1 MMNQNNQQFNAAAIT
16 EKFNCACKN
25 LNCFLSEK
33 SNENFNQIKT
43 KLDRDLQN
51 YKQEGLISVAFIGQY
66 SAGKSTIISA
76 LTGKRDIKID
86 ADIATD
92 KTASYN
98 WNDIK
103 IVDTPGLFTD
113 REDHDAITY
122 EAIDKADLL
131 VFSLTYMLFDSVTVE
146 NFKKLAYEKGYAWKM
161 MLVVNKMSDE
171 AGEEAEKIINYRHS
185 LAEALKPYSLDDF
198 PVCFIDAKDY
208 CDGADENDE
217 FLCEISRFET
227 FIQELNQFVE
237 RRGSLAKLDTPVRI
251 ALSAVNDVQAELARN
266 SGGDSTFF
274 EILNQLSRQVKNER
288 NRVKI
293 KIQSIALRLSAA
305 IAQEGV
311 ELASYV
317 GKISSESEWEYK
329 QKTVNLE
336 IEKQYEKAGREI
348 QLVFDEAVNDIRE
361 EVEKVLQG
369 NLAQAYIA
377 YIEKSL
383 DASVNHI
390 YEGINIDALKNQFTG
405 LNDIANNIGTNILE
419 NASRSFLNTAGKTG
433 FLRGMDVAGSGLHQT
448 VLGVGKFV
456 GFKFKPWQAVGI
468 AKNIGNFAKCFGPIF
483 AFGALALDV
492 ADVAK
497 ERKQEQDM
505 ADARRQITSQFQK
518 LAKDLEHQVE
528 IQFYE
533 FDKQVY
539 GEIEQQIADARKQ
552 NEDAI
557 ASSNTWMKELLEVR
571 KAFNEILAKISS
583 FSGEDNK

>member
-1 MMNQNNQQFNAAAIT
+1 MNQKFNAATIT
-16 EKFNCACKN
+16 EKFNCAYKN
-25 LNCFLSEK
+25 LNSFLSGSE
-33 SNENFNQIKT
+33 NENFSLIKT
-43 KLDRDLQN
+43 KLGEDLKE

-98 WNDIK
+98 WNDIR
-103 IVDTPGLFTD
+103 IIDTPGLFTD

-122 EAIDKADLL
+122 DAIDKADLL

-161 MLVVNKMSDE
+161 MLIVNKMSDE
-171 AGEEAEKIINYRHS
+171 AGEEAEKIANYRHS
-185 LAEALKPYSLDDF
+185 LVEAIKAYSLDDF

-208 CDGADENDE
+208 CDGVDEDDD

-251 ALSAVNDVQAELARN
+251 ALSATNEAQAELARN

-293 KIQSIALRLSAA
+293 KIQSIALQLAAA
-305 IAQEGV
+305 IAKKGID
-311 ELASYV
+311 LASCV
-317 GKISSESEWEYK
+317 GEISSEIEWEYK
-329 QKTVNLE
+329 QKTVNLDV
-336 IEKQYEKAGREI
+336 EKHYEKAGREI
-348 QLVFDEAVNDIRE
+348 QAVFDEALEDIRR
-361 EVEKVLQG
+361 EVEQVFKG
-369 NLAQAYIA
+369 NLVQAYIA

-383 DASVNHI
+383 DASVNHLH
-390 YEGINIDALKNQFTG
+390 EGINIDALRDQFAK
-405 LNDIANNIGTNILE
+405 LNGIAELAGANILK
-419 NASRSFLNTAGKTG
+419 NTGRGFLNTAGKTG
-433 FLRGMDVAGSGLHQT
+433 FLRGMDVAGGGLHQA
-448 VLGVGKFV
+448 VLGVGKAV
-456 GFKFKPWQAVGI
+456 GFKFKPWQAVGM
-468 AKNIGNFAKCFGPIF
+468 AKNIGNFAKMLGPIF
-483 AFGALALDV
+483 AVGALGLDLLEV
-492 ADVAK
+492 SK
-497 ERKQEQDM
+497 ERKLEQDM
-505 ADARRQITSQFQK
+505 ADARRQITSHFQK

-539 GEIEQQIADARKQ
+539 GDIEQRIADARKQ
-552 NEDAI
+552 NEEAI
-557 ASSNTWMKELLEVR
+557 ALSNSSMKELISIRQE
-571 KAFNEILAKISS
+571 FETILKTISIA
-583 FSGEDNK
+583 NNN

>member
-1 MMNQNNQQFNAAAIT
+1 MNQNQQFNAAAIT
-16 EKFNCACKN
+16 KKFNNVCEK
-25 LNCFLSEK
+25 LNIFLSHNF
-33 SNENFNQIKT
+33 NENLDLIQT
-43 KLDRDLQN
+43 KLNQN
-51 YKQEGLISVAFIGQY
+51 LEFYKQEGLISVAFVGQY

-98 WNDIK
+98 WGDIK
-103 IVDTPGLFTD
+103 IIDTPGLFTD
-113 REDHDAITY
+113 RADHDAITY
-122 EAIDKADLL
+122 EAIDRADLL
-131 VFSLTYMLFDSVTVE
+131 VFSLTYMLFDSFTVE

-171 AGEEAEKIINYRHS
+171 AGEEAAKIINYRHS
-185 LAEALKPYSLDDF
+185 LAEALKPYSLDNF

-208 CDGADENDE
+208 CDGIDEDDD

-237 RRGSLAKLDTPVRI
+237 SRGLLAKLDTPIRI
-251 ALSAVNDVQAELARN
+251 ALSAVNDVQAELTRN

-293 KIQSIALRLSAA
+293 KIQSIALKLAAA
-305 IAQEGV
+305 IANEGV

-317 GKISSESEWEYK
+317 GKVSSETEWEYK

-336 IEKQYEKAGREI
+336 IDKHYEKAGREI
-348 QLVFDEAVNDIRE
+348 QAIFDEAIKDIRQ
-361 EVEKVLQG
+361 EVEDVLQG

-390 YEGINIDALKNQFTG
+390 YTGINIEALKGQFG
-405 LNDIANNIGTNILE
+405 KLKGIAEFAGANILK
-419 NASRSFLNTAGKTG
+419 NTSRSFLNTAGKTG
-433 FLRGMDVAGSGLHQT
+433 FLRSLDVAGSGLHQT
-448 VLGVGKFV
+448 VLGVGKAI
-456 GFKFKPWQAVGI
+456 GFKFKPWQAVGM
-468 AKNIGNFAKCFGPIF
+468 AKNIGNFAKCLGPIF
-483 AFGALALDV
+483 AVGALGLDLLEV
-492 ADVAK
+492 SQ
-497 ERKQEQDM
+497 ERKLEQDM

-528 IQFYE
+528 IQFDE

-539 GEIEQQIADARKQ
+539 GEIEQMIADARKQ
-552 NEDAI
+552 NEEAI
-557 ASSNTWMKELLEVR
+557 ALSNTWMKELIAIRQEFE
-571 KAFNEILAKISS
+571 AILKTISLA
-583 FSGEDNK
+583 N

>member
-1 MMNQNNQQFNAAAIT
+1 MNQSQFNAAAVSHQ
-16 EKFNCACKN
+16 FNNTCNN
-25 LNCFLSEK
+25 LRKLLSQN
-33 SNENFNQIKT
+33 SNETLAKIQK
-43 KLDRDLQN
+43 KLDNDLN
-51 YKQEGLISVAFIGQY
+51 EYKQKGLISVAFIGQY

-92 KTASYN
+92 KTASYD

-103 IVDTPGLFTD
+103 IIDTPGLFTD
-113 REDHDAITY
+113 REDHDDITY

-131 VFSLTYMLFDSVTVE
+131 VFSLTYMLFDSTTVK

-171 AGEEAEKIINYRHS
+171 AGEEAEKIANYRHS

-208 CDGADENDE
+208 CDGIDEDDE

-251 ALSAVNDVQAELARN
+251 VLSAVDDTQAELTRN

-293 KIQSIALRLSAA
+293 KIQSIALRLAAA

-317 GKISSESEWEYK
+317 GQINSEAEAERK
-329 QKTVNLE
+329 QKEINLT
-336 IEKQYEKAGREI
+336 IDKHCRKANQEI
-348 QLVFDEAVNDIRE
+348 QAVFDTAIEDIRQ
-361 EVEKVLQG
+361 EVEKVLEG
-369 NLAQAYIA
+369 NLAQAYIT

-383 DASVNHI
+383 DPCANHLQDR
-390 YEGINIDALKNQFTG
+390 INIDALRNQFSKLKG
-405 LNDIANNIGTNILE
+405 IAEFAGANILK
-419 NASRSFLNTAGKTG
+419 NASRGFLNTAGKTG
-433 FLRGMDVAGSGLHQT
+433 FLRGMDVAGGGLHQA
-448 VLGVGKFV
+448 VLGVGKAV
-456 GFKFKPWQAVGI
+456 GFKFKPWQAVGV
-468 AKNIGNFAKCFGPIF
+468 AKNLGNFAKMLGPIF
-483 AFGALALDV
+483 AVGALGLDLLEV
-492 ADVAK
+492 SQ
-497 ERKQEQDM
+497 ERKLEQQM
-505 ADARRQITSQFQK
+505 ADARRQIVSQFQK

-539 GEIEQQIADARKQ
+539 GEIEQKIANARKQ
-552 NEDAI
+552 NEEAI
-557 ASSNTWMKELLEVR
+557 ALSNTWMKELITIRQE
-571 KAFNEILAKISS
+571 FETILKTISIAN
-583 FSGEDNK
+583 DN